1 VAIVIFTMLS
11 MVWGT
16 TWLAIKISLEGLPP
30 FLGATARFVVAI
42 SLLAIY
48 ALIKRIS
55 LKIPRQDFGKIFLTS
70 FLMYTFDYGLVY
82 WGEQYLS
89 AGVTAIFFATFP
101 IFVGIF
107 SNFVIRNE
115 PFLMSKF
122 LGIFLGFAGVL
133 FIFYDQLIKTH
144 FDTMIIFATLAII
157 LGAAG
162 GALSTV
168 LVKKYFLHY
177 RAVPL
182 TLHQMLW
189 GILVLAL
196 IGLLQGEARAIQP
209 TPRVMVAVLYLGAVG
224 SAFAFVGYYWLLQNI
239 SAITLSLIIYI
250 TPVIALVIDWVL
262 YGDAI
267 NLRMVV
273 GIIMIFLGIAL
284 SQLEEYRQFFRKRRM
299 AYEPVSQPKKSLR

>member
-1 VAIVIFTMLS
+1 MAVVIFTLLS

-30 FLGATARFVVAI
+30 FLGATARFMVAI
-42 SLLAIY
+42 SLLAAY
-48 ALIKRIS
+48 ALLKKIS
-55 LKIPRQDFGKIFLTS
+55 LKVPRKDFLKIFITS

-107 SNFVIRNE
+107 SNFIIRNE
-115 PFLMSKF
+115 PFLWSKF
-122 LGIFLGFAGVL
+122 LGIFLGFMGVL
-133 FIFYDQLIKTH
+133 LIFFDQLIKTR
-144 FDTMIIFATLAII
+144 FETMIIFATLAII

-196 IGLLQGEARAIQP
+196 IGLLQGETRQIQP

-224 SAFAFVGYYWLLQNI
+224 SAFAFVGYYWLLQHI

-250 TPVIALVIDWVL
+250 TPVIALIIDWIL
-262 YGDAI
+262 YGEAI
-267 NLRMVV
+267 NLRMVI
-273 GIIMIFLGIAL
+273 GIALIFGGIAL
-284 SQLEEYRQFFRKRRM
+284 SQLEDYRPFFRKRFM
-299 AYEPVSQPKKSLR
+299 AYHPVSGSKK